1 VVAAAATAS
10 DVQLLINNAGVASG
24 ATLIGGDLDSI
35 RDELETNFFGPLRL
49 ARAFAPVLEASG
61 GGAILNVLSAASWFA
76 HPSSTTYSATKAAA
90 WSLTDG
96 IRVELAGQGTQVLG
110 LHMGPV
116 DTDMMAHLDIDKT
129 DPATVVAAA
138 LDGIE
143 AGASEVLADAIATQ
157 VKASL
162 GLDPSERYAALVGP
176 QA

>member
-1 VVAAAATAS
+1 
-10 DVQLLINNAGVASG
+10 
-24 ATLIGGDLDSI
+24 
-35 RDELETNFFGPLRL
+35 
-49 ARAFAPVLEASG
+49 
-61 GGAILNVLSAASWFA
+61 
-76 HPSSTTYSATKAAA
+76 
-90 WSLTDG
+90 
-96 IRVELAGQGTQVLG
+96 VLG
-110 LHMGPV
+110 LHTGPV

>member
-1 VVAAAATAS
+1 
-10 DVQLLINNAGVASG
+10 
-24 ATLIGGDLDSI
+24 
-35 RDELETNFFGPLRL
+35 LETNFFGPLRL
-49 ARAFAPVLEASG
+49 TRAFAPVLAANG
-61 GGAILNVLSAASWFA
+61 GGAILNVLSAAAWFA

-116 DTDMMAHLDIDKT
+116 DTDMTARLEVDKL
-129 DPATVVAAA
+129 DPAAVVTAA

-143 AGASEVLADAIATQ
+143 AGASEVLADDLTTQ

-162 GLDPSERYAALVGP
+162 GLDPSERYAGLVGA